1 MAGDC
6 RVHTYELPIARGGK
20 VMGMLPWL
28 YAKPENVISSIHV
41 LVPGSNECG
50 ISWEGFLKIYSPGK
64 TVLHIW
70 VDPKPN

>member
-6 RVHTYELPIARGGK
+6 RVHTYELPIAREGK
-20 VMGMLPWL
+20 VMGMLHGCMPNLKTL
-28 YAKPENVISSIHV
+28 YPASHV
-41 LVPGSNECG
+41 LVLGSNECG

-64 TVLHIW
+64 TALHIW